1 MLSQNE
7 IEDIRLRCE
16 EIKQLPANYI
26 DAARVR
32 QRFGYCACNDIP
44 QLLDSV
50 EYLRDLVRR
59 MAEHLDPDA
68 EALRQE
74 AQEVTAQG

>member
-1 MLSQNE
+1 MLSQTE
-7 IEDIRLRCE
+7 IDAIRRRCE
-16 EIKQLPANYI
+16 DLQHLPTNYV

-32 QRFGYCACNDIP
+32 EHFGYCACNDLP

-59 MAEHLDPDA
+59 MAEHLEPGAA
-68 EALRQE
+68 ELRRE
-74 AQEVTAQG
+74 ARAAGG